1 MRMSWRRLERRHDAH
16 PVPRRSRVGAAR
28 SHSSSCRL
36 HATRGGRATPH
47 NRVGRSARPT
57 RCCLRLVGLAR
68 SPGRHRSLCLVAVAR
83 LRMSRPLSG
92 AARRRPTRKQAAHR
106 GEARATAPFV
116 EAEAL
121 ERSSEAPVYAQAIAA
136 RRRASLL
143 VLGFNEAGT
152 DGRRQGARGAPAY
165 DPDVPFRLTGVDGR
179 GLPGPAGGGDFV
191 TAGGR

>member
-1 MRMSWRRLERRHDAH
+1 
-16 PVPRRSRVGAAR
+16 
-28 SHSSSCRL
+28 
-36 HATRGGRATPH
+36 
-47 NRVGRSARPT
+47 
-57 RCCLRLVGLAR
+57 
-68 SPGRHRSLCLVAVAR
+68 
-83 LRMSRPLSG
+83 MSRPLSG
-92 AARRRPTRKQAAHR
+92 AARRRPARKQAAHR

-152 DGRRQGARGAPAY
+152 DGRRQGAPAY

-179 GLPGPAGGGDFV
+179 GPGPCW
-191 TAGGR
+191 R